1 MKEPKFRLVTKT
13 RHVIDPQGRQYIC
26 QQFEPDYWWV
36 GRVDSRKWL
45 AQEVTWR
52 DVLVLTSGQL
62 PLF

>member
-1 MKEPKFRLVTKT
+1 VKELKFRLVTKT
-13 RHVIDPQGRQYIC
+13 RHVTDPQGRRYIC
-26 QQFEPDYWWV
+26 QQFEPDCWWV

-52 DVLVLTSGQL
+52 DVKTLVSGQL